1 MILVIFKT
9 CTLKHPIIPKGK
21 NTQGNTIIKCQ
32 ILRANSH
39 NAPLG
44 DSAVL
49 RAAQVNLPTVLF
61 ASKICPLS

>member
-49 RAAQVNLPTVLF
+49 RAA
-61 ASKICPLS
+61 